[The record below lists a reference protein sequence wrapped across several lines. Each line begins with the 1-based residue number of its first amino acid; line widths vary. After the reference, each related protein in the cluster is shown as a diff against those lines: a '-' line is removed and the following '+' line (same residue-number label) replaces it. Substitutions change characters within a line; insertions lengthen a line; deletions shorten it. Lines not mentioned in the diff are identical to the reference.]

1 MNYIPLEEYKKAWIF
16 RHKELPVSA
25 EDLAEIKPLTTA
37 RAEQVWDLQIS
48 EESTHPSEPAQG
60 DWMLDSEVWQEAFGN
75 WESCWDSEDSALP
88 ELLAA
93 HLDWDDQTLV
103 WFCYEND
110 HIIETRWSVFRRN
123 WKNFLF
129 MDDGPILI
137 GRKRKQVAQF
147 FESGEFRVGTR
158 K

>member
-1 MNYIPLEEYKKAWIF
+1 MNYIPLQDYKKAWIF

-25 EDLAEIKPLTTA
+25 DDLEQIKPMTA
-37 RAEQVWDLQIS
+37 RRAEQLWDLNIS
-48 EESTHPSEPAQG
+48 QESTHPSEPAEG
-60 DWMLDSEVWQEAFGN
+60 DWMLAGDVWQPDFGN
-75 WESCWDSEDSALP
+75 WESCWDSEDNSLP
-88 ELLAA
+88 ELLAE

-110 HIIETRWSVFRRN
+110 HILETRWSVFRRN

-129 MDDGPILI
+129 VDDGPILL
-137 GRKRKQVAQF
+137 GRKRQQVVQF
-147 FESGEFRVGTR
+147 FDDGRFRVGSR

>member
-16 RHKELPVSA
+16 RHKDLPVSA
-25 EDLAEIKPLTTA
+25 EDLDEIRPLSVA

-48 EESTHPSEPAQG
+48 EESTHPSEPVKG
-60 DWMLDSEVWQEAFGN
+60 DWLLDDGIWQPDGEN
-75 WESCWDSEDSALP
+75 WESRWDSDDNALP
-88 ELLAA
+88 ELLAS

-129 MDDGPILI
+129 IDDSPVLI

-147 FESGEFRVGTR
+147 FDNGTYRVGTR
-158 K
+158 T